1 MRRAALALLALAVVA
16 ASLGLATWHSDAAQ
30 GAEPLQKVKLV
41 LQWEPQAQFA
51 GYYAARNQGIY
62 ERHGLDV
69 EIIGG
74 GPDVDSMQVLAGG
87 EADFATAFL
96 SGALSAYDQGVDLV
110 NVCQV
115 INRSSL
121 LLIARRNTV
130 EKPQDLD
137 GKRIS
142 VWGTSFQAA
151 YLGWFETLG
160 IKPKIVPQFYSVNLF
175 LRSGVVACAAM
186 EYNEYNTMYQSGID
200 SDELTVFTMR
210 EMGFGFPED
219 GIYALSSTAKERPEV
234 CRAFA
239 EATMEGWEWCRANEE
254 KAVDTVM
261 GEALAARVP
270 TNRPHQR
277 WMLQHVLTSIFPSPS
292 DFWQTGVLSRG
303 AYERTVAVMTSEGQI
318 SKAPSYWGMI
328 AGGPTAP

>member
-1 MRRAALALLALAVVA
+1 MKRVALALLVLAVVA
-16 ASLGLATWHSDAAQ
+16 ASLAGTIWRSDAAQ
-30 GAEPLQKVKLV
+30 GAEPRQKVKLV

-51 GYYAARNQGIY
+51 GYYAAREQGIY
-62 ERHGLDV
+62 ARHGLDV
-69 EIIGG
+69 EIING
-74 GPDVDSMQVLAGG
+74 GPDVDSMQVLAAG

-121 LLIARRNTV
+121 LLIARRNSV
-130 EKPQDLD
+130 ETPQDLN

-142 VWGTSFQAA
+142 IWGTSFQAA

-160 IKPKIVPQFYSVNLF
+160 IKPKIIPQYYSVNLF

-200 SDELTVFTMR
+200 ADELTVFSMR
-210 EMGFGFPED
+210 ATGFGFPED
-219 GIYALSSTAKERPEV
+219 GIYALASTMKERPEL

-239 EATMEGWEWCRANEE
+239 EATMEGWEWCRAHEE
-254 KAVDTVM
+254 KAIDIVM
-261 GEALAARVP
+261 VEAWAHRVP
-270 TNRPHQR
+270 ANRPHQR
-277 WMLQHVLTSIFPSPS
+277 WMLEHVLAAIFPSPS
-292 DFWQTGVLSRG
+292 DFWQTAVLSRG

-318 SKAPSYWGMI
+318 AKAPTYWAMI